1 MQTGTIGP
9 WPRSDRSPIV
19 DPVLMKPPPRAARRP
34 TFAVLTGAFAAAALL
49 FALTGTSVLGATTMA
64 AACDGV
70 NLRTGAGTTYTIKA
84 SVQSGTTISVA
95 ATVTGGSWSSV
106 CAGKSVAGSGWYR
119 ISSVNGKTALSLY
132 GVTYVY
138 GATGLFKAITV
149 PPPPS
154 PTPTPSPD
162 STTGP
167 TTLGATVTFYGRGY
181 GHGVGLSQ
189 AGAYGRASAGQ
200 GAATIL
206 AHYYTG
212 TTLGTTPNARIRV
225 LVLSN
230 WPATPTNPLQLYGRG
245 GTWTIDGIAKVF
257 PADAHLRLIPAVS
270 GTVTTW
276 TLVVDAPNGSN
287 LYRAASS
294 GSFRMRPSTSAT
306 VLQLFSK
313 PTVYDRYRGVLRIMA
328 GTKVSVVNEVPLE
341 TYLRGVLPAEMSPS
355 APTEALKAQA
365 VASRSYAAYRL
376 HPTTGTYDLFDDTRS
391 QVYRGALAEK
401 TTTTAAVTG
410 TAGQVLRYGTAI
422 ANTFYHST
430 GGGAT
435 ESNQNVW
442 VSATGAITSTAVPYL
457 QGSLDRAPDGSS
469 YDATATYATW
479 HTTTY
484 TLAQVQAFFA
494 ADARTNV
501 GSLVALDLS
510 RRGVARLISVTLIGA
525 DGTKRTVSADVFDA
539 VFNAHRPATEV
550 PIRSTLFG
558 LAPIP

>member
-1 MQTGTIGP
+1 
-9 WPRSDRSPIV
+9 
-19 DPVLMKPPPRAARRP
+19 MKPPPRAARRP
-34 TFAVLTGAFAAAALL
+34 TVAVLTSAFAAAALL
-49 FALTGTSVLGATTMA
+49 FALTGTSVLGATTMTP
-64 AACDGV
+64 ACDGV
-70 NLRTGAGTTYTIKA
+70 NLRTGAGTTYAVKA
-84 SVQSGTTISVA
+84 SVNTGSTISVA
-95 ATVTGGSWSSV
+95 ATVAGGSWSSF
-106 CAGKSVAGSGWYR
+106 CAGKPVAGSGWYR
-119 ISSVNGKTALSLY
+119 ISAVNGKTALSLY

-138 GATGLFKAITV
+138 GATGLFKAVTV
-149 PPPPS
+149 PPP
-154 PTPTPSPD
+154 PTPTPSPG
-162 STTGP
+162 SGP
-167 TTLGATVTFYGRGY
+167 TRLGATVTFYGRGY

-189 AGAYGRASAGQ
+189 GGAYGRASAGQ

-206 AHYYTG
+206 AHYYKG
-212 TTLGTTPNARIRV
+212 TTLGTTPNAQIRV
-225 LVLSN
+225 LVLSS
-230 WPATPTNPLQLYGRG
+230 WTATATNPLQLYGRG

-276 TLVVDAPNGSN
+276 TLVVDALGGPN
-287 LYRAASS
+287 LYKAPSS

-313 PTVYDRYRGVLRIMA
+313 PTSYDRYRGVLRIIA
-328 GTKVSVVNEVPLE
+328 GTRVSVMNEVPIE
-341 TYLRGVLPAEMSPS
+341 TYLRGVLPSEMSPS

-365 VASRSYAAYRL
+365 VASRSYAVHRL
-376 HPTTGTYDLFDDTRS
+376 HPTTGTYDIFDDTRS

-401 TTTTAAVTG
+401 PTTTAAVTG

-442 VSATGAITSTAVPYL
+442 VSASGAITSTPVPYL
-457 QGSLDRAPDGSS
+457 QGSPDRAPDGTS
-469 YDATATYATW
+469 YDAASTYATW
-479 HTTTY
+479 HTATY

-501 GSLVALDLS
+501 GNVVALDLS
-510 RRGVARLISVTLIGA
+510 RQGVARLISVTLIGA
-525 DGTKRTVSADVFDA
+525 DGTKKTVSADVFDA
-539 VFNAHRPATEV
+539 VFNAHRPATEA
-550 PIRSTLFG
+550 PIRSTLFD